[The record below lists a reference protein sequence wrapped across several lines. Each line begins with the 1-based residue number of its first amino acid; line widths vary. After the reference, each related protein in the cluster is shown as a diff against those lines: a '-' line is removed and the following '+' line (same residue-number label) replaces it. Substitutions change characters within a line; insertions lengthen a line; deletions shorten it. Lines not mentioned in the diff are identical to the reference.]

1 LVAVSLGLCRWAFM
15 PCRRIGALA
24 DHRQISGPMR
34 SRTLV
39 VGSLGLAQ
47 TLAWGSSYYLPAI
60 LADPISAGIGVPR
73 SWIFGAV
80 SGALLIAAFA
90 GPAIGRTVDRHGGR
104 GVLAL
109 SNVVLAAGLAA
120 LAAANGPVLLFT
132 AWVVLGVGMALGLY
146 DTAFAALTTLY
157 GREARGPITGI
168 TLIAGFAST
177 VSWPLT
183 SLLNSSL
190 GWRETLLVWAAL
202 NLVLGLPLNLL
213 LPSGE
218 RSAPLAHPRDRS
230 IGWKPYRE
238 MFLLAF
244 VFAAAWFVT
253 GAMAAHLPR
262 LLELAG
268 ASSLQ
273 AIAAA
278 ALVGPAQVLARLAE
292 FFLLRRSH
300 PLVPARLAALAH
312 PIGAVIFA
320 AIGPAAAP
328 AFAVFYGAGNG
339 LLTIARGTV
348 PLAVFGPHGYGE
360 RTGLLG
366 APARAAQALAPL
378 LFGVLLDT
386 MGASVIVISSAL
398 CLAAFAALFGLRA
411 SRPV

>member
-1 LVAVSLGLCRWAFM
+1 MLSRPLV
-15 PCRRIGALA
+15 IGA
-24 DHRQISGPMR
+24 
-34 SRTLV
+34 
-39 VGSLGLAQ
+39 LGLAQ

-60 LADPISAGIGVPR
+60 LAGSISDAIGVPR
-73 SWIFGAV
+73 AWVFAAFSA
-80 SGALLIAAFA
+80 ALLIAAFA
-90 GPAIGRTVDRHGGR
+90 GPAVGRIVDRQGGR
-104 GVLAL
+104 GVLVL
-109 SNVVLAAGLAA
+109 SNVVLAAGLVV
-120 LAAANGPVLLFT
+120 LAGANGPVLLFA
-132 AWVVLGVGMALGLY
+132 AWAVLGVGMALGLY
-146 DTAFAALTTLY
+146 DTAFAALTALY
-157 GREARGPITGI
+157 GHEARGPITGI

-177 VSWPLT
+177 VSWPLST
-183 SLLNSSL
+183 FLNGL
-190 GWRETLLVWAAL
+190 WGWRETLLVWAAL

-213 LPSGE
+213 LPHRE
-218 RSAPLAHPRDRS
+218 RTAPLAHRRDRS

-262 LLELAG
+262 LIELSG
-268 ASSLQ
+268 ASPLQ

-278 ALVGPAQVLARLAE
+278 ALVGPAQVASRLFE

-300 PLVPARLAALAH
+300 PLVSARLAALLH
-312 PIGAVIFA
+312 PVGAVIFA
-320 AIGPAAAP
+320 AIGPAAAA

-348 PLAVFGPHGYGE
+348 PLAVFGPQGYGE

-378 LFGVLLDT
+378 LFGILLDA
-386 MGASVIVISSAL
+386 MGASVIIVSSAL

-411 SRPV
+411 SRPD